1 MKYCLADHIMSYKEV
16 DLQERYLLNLDN
28 NDTFLL
34 DDVTAYLIESIE
46 KEIDIKI
53 IINELYNLV
62 KGQVA
67 FEQLEQDV
75 NEFFHKLEDQG
86 FIVKE

>member
-1 MKYCLADHIMSYKEV
+1 MKYRLADHIMSYKE
-16 DLQERYLLNLDN
+16 DDSQESYLLNLDN

-46 KEIDIKI
+46 KETDVKTI
-53 IINELYNLV
+53 IEELYNLV

-67 FEQLEQDV
+67 FEKLKYDV
-75 NEFFHKLEDQG
+75 NEFFHKLEDQE
-86 FIVKE
+86 FIIKE